1 MLEEIKD
8 VMQAV
13 ERVIN
18 NSITF
23 TGLKK
28 LLNTVRAFVEVDLN
42 DAFDTYIDENVD
54 YFEEY
59 DLYDDAV
66 TLLSA
71 LRDVNLKDIYT
82 TVRFEGGEGQG
93 DSWEHVIQHVESER
107 FMHCEGYY
115 ASYQGFDD
123 DGCEFIE
130 VKAVPITVID
140 YQAI

>member
-1 MLEEIKD
+1 MLDEIKK
-8 VMQAV
+8 VMRSA

-18 NSITF
+18 KSITF
-23 TGLKK
+23 TELKD
-28 LLNTVRAFVEVDLN
+28 LMNTLGAFVEVDLE
-42 DAFDTYIDENVD
+42 DAFDEYIDDNVH

-59 DLYDDAV
+59 DLYED
-66 TLLSA
+66 TLPLLKA
-71 LRDVNLKDIYT
+71 LRCIKKDDVYK
-82 TVRFEGGEGQG
+82 TVLFNGGEGQG

-107 FMHCEGYY
+107 FMLCEGYY
-115 ASYQGFDD
+115 ASYQGFST